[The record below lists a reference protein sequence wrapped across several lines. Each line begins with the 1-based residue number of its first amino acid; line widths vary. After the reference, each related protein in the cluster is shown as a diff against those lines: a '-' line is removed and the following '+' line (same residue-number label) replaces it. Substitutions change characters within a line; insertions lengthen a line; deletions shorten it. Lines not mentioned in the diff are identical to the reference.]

1 MCVCVWITKSGLTL
15 CDSMD
20 CSLPGSS
27 VHEVLQTR
35 IQDRAAIPFSRGS
48 SWSSDQTWV
57 FCITGGF
64 LTVWVT
70 REAPS
75 VTKDLLASNLISSLE
90 HCSFL
95 LTGLLDFTLAL
106 LITAARETFQKVSQI
121 LSLPNS
127 KPISFPLSWNRI
139 QAPFCDQQGSLPYT
153 FRASLLWTHY
163 SQTSTSLFLV
173 IRQGLCIF
181 STLCLEH
188 LSPHDRSLLMFRSQY
203 MSITT
208 SDKT

>member
-1 MCVCVWITKSGLTL
+1 
-15 CDSMD
+15 MD

-57 FCITGGF
+57 SCIAGGF

-70 REAPS
+70 REDTS

-95 LTGLLDFTLAL
+95 LTGLLDFSLAP
-106 LITAARETFQKVSQI
+106 LITAAREAFQKVSKI

-127 KPISFPLSWNRI
+127 KPSISFPLPWNRI

-153 FRASLLWTHY
+153 FWASLLWTHY
-163 SQTSTSLFLV
+163 SQTSTSLFLF
-173 IRQGLCIF
+173 IPQGLCIF

-188 LSPHDRSLLMFRSQY
+188 LSPHMTGPFWC
-203 MSITT
+203 
-208 SDKT
+208 SDLSTWV